1 MARPL
6 SREGALTALASLLLV
21 QVVGCQHVKVEPEVL
36 AYPGQDVT
44 LRCQFVQDG
53 EAKLTQVSWIWEPVN
68 GQKQNIAV
76 FHPNFGASY
85 PSSPLKGRISFINSS
100 LENPSIH
107 ITALVL
113 GDEGKY
119 TCEYATY
126 PSGNDQGTTSL
137 FVLVKPRSSA
147 DIITVPAGDSPVAV
161 ARCVAAGGRPAADV
175 SWETAAQGNWTTV
188 PTQNSDGTVTMTS
201 EYLLAP
207 TSEDNG
213 KDISCVVKHKTL
225 KIPARF
231 PLKLFVEY
239 PPQVKIFGYDNN
251 WYIGRTEATLMCEAT
266 GNPSP
271 TNVTWKLLSG
281 QMPENVVISHNKL
294 TVLKVDEAVNSTF
307 VCEVNTR
314 LGATREQISV
324 NVREARETGTPAG
337 VVAGAVIGTLL
348 ALLLLGALVAVLYTQ
363 HRRHKGAYRGGS
375 QGAYDIKKRVFGG
388 KKGDN
393 NNGAP
398 VYTFREDGSD
408 TVAEKSGALQ
418 QGGGAPPTAQ
428 DILLGGEMD
437 EGEKRKFDG
446 LGEDEDESYDRF
458 DESRPVLQ
466 LRRAGDDGGEDGGY
480 LDDDMESQ
488 RDGSVISRTAVY
500 V

>member
-324 NVREARETGTPAG
+324 NVRGTPVPMKGPATSSIIGGIIG
-337 VVAGAVIGTLL
+337 VILVLAVIGSVI
-348 ALLLLGALVAVLYTQ
+348 ALV
-363 HRRHKGAYRGGS
+363 RRQRLRKEC
-375 QGAYDIKKRVFGG
+375 
-388 KKGDN
+388 GD
-393 NNGAP
+393 
-398 VYTFREDGSD
+398 
-408 TVAEKSGALQ
+408 
-418 QGGGAPPTAQ
+418 APPTHKPPPPKKK
-428 DILLGGEMD
+428 GGSTE
-437 EGEKRKFDG
+437 ELHKS
-446 LGEDEDESYDRF
+446 LNPLTESHQPWDRIYSERSAEPVT
-458 DESRPVLQ
+458 DLDVYNEEECLRPLEESPAHGDTHPIPEPQ
-466 LRRAGDDGGEDGGY
+466 LEHGVV
-480 LDDDMESQ
+480 MSP
-488 RDGSVISRTAVY
+488 AVY

>member
-1 MARPL
+1 
-6 SREGALTALASLLLV
+6 
-21 QVVGCQHVKVEPEVL
+21 QHVKVEPEVL

-239 PPQVKIFGYDNN
+239 
-251 WYIGRTEATLMCEAT
+251 RLTLSDT
-266 GNPSP
+266 QYSP
-271 TNVTWKLLSG
+271 YWASHLLQHCLTG

-324 NVREARETGTPAG
+324 IVRGPSLTPSLSGQDGRG
-337 VVAGAVIGTLL
+337 VILSA
-348 ALLLLGALVAVLYTQ
+348 ALGSAPLGALL
-363 HRRHKGAYRGGS
+363 S
-375 QGAYDIKKRVFGG
+375 
-388 KKGDN
+388 
-393 NNGAP
+393 
-398 VYTFREDGSD
+398 
-408 TVAEKSGALQ
+408 
-418 QGGGAPPTAQ
+418 
-428 DILLGGEMD
+428 
-437 EGEKRKFDG
+437 
-446 LGEDEDESYDRF
+446 
-458 DESRPVLQ
+458 
-466 LRRAGDDGGEDGGY
+466 
-480 LDDDMESQ
+480 
-488 RDGSVISRTAVY
+488 
-500 V
+500 